1 MVRFKLGI
9 KTAKKNKSGN
19 EKEKSILTIDNI
31 IFTGLLL
38 ILFLYFGFQTFY
50 LQTDAPQVAVTTTS
64 MVPSYYGFDISY
76 GKHYTAYD
84 SLRGDL
90 LIVQKKPVHIGD
102 TIVFQL
108 DYQEVAIVHRVVAE
122 KTIGNER
129 YFGTK
134 GDHNEISDISSSG
147 NNFGWIN
154 EKYVKGVV
162 IFSIHNIGWFSLE
175 LQNPIIRLILII
187 SMLLIIGIGVLE
199 YLKSKDEDPNKIED
213 SRSQTRINM
222 KKKIYLTWRKKK
234 ILISRPKMFVFFL
247 LLTMVATGGVIGY
260 SHYVSGANSVEIY
273 TKTGNQISSI
283 NLGLADVEDYSSQP
297 EAFYLYNFKMLIVSN
312 GVFNWVNRIEMQV
325 IYDGYSAD
333 LNPTY
338 VWTLVYDYA
347 GQKEVNPVLTFK
359 VVNTNQVVNAQI
371 EIQNLREK
379 LIKNPENATSI
390 LNDILSRRSTIKRA
404 ENTLEFIKQEKE
416 EWFSEV
422 E

>member
-1 MVRFKLGI
+1 M
-9 KTAKKNKSGN
+9 
-19 EKEKSILTIDNI
+19 
-31 IFTGLLL
+31 
-38 ILFLYFGFQTFY
+38 
-50 LQTDAPQVAVTTTS
+50 
-64 MVPSYYGFDISY
+64 
-76 GKHYTAYD
+76 
-84 SLRGDL
+84 
-90 LIVQKKPVHIGD
+90 
-102 TIVFQL
+102 
-108 DYQEVAIVHRVVAE
+108 AIVHRVVAE

-371 EIQNLREK
+371 EIK
-379 LIKNPENATSI
+379 LF
-390 LNDILSRRSTIKRA
+390 STGLLAQPPVIS
-404 ENTLEFIKQEKE
+404 NIPISVIFP
-416 EWFSEV
+416 
-422 E
+422 